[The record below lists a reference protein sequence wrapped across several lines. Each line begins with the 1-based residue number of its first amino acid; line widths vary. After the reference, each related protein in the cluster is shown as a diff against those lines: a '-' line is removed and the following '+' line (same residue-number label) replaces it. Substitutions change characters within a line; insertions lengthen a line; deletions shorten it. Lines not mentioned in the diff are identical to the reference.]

1 VIYTF
6 GNGHDGQ
13 APDGGLL
20 EDPQGRL
27 FGTTSG
33 GGRNDLGTV
42 FELTPSGSG
51 YRETILHSF
60 RGYPDDGNEPLAALI
75 EDAAGDLY
83 GTTAIGGDG
92 RCSDSGIRFGCG
104 AVFELRPGAHGYASR
119 LLHSF
124 HGADGLVPYSTLI
137 ADASGNMYGTT
148 TGGAPGV
155 NGLVFRL
162 RPIGSGY
169 VESTVLRL
177 RGQSQ
182 GETLYGGLTL
192 FGDTLFGTTAG
203 GGTTQ
208 NGVVFSLHD

>member
-104 AVFELRPGAHGYASR
+104 AVFELRP
-119 LLHSF
+119 
-124 HGADGLVPYSTLI
+124 V
-137 ADASGNMYGTT
+137 
-148 TGGAPGV
+148 
-155 NGLVFRL
+155 
-162 RPIGSGY
+162 GSGY

>member
-1 VIYTF
+1 
-6 GNGHDGQ
+6 
-13 APDGGLL
+13 
-20 EDPQGRL
+20 
-27 FGTTSG
+27 
-33 GGRNDLGTV
+33 V